1 MKTLKA
7 TFSSRKDE
15 INKLL
20 ITMLYFEKTE
30 TDKEDGISKFDRFFS
45 NNEGQEVL
53 SYQELINILKSNVS
67 LMIYNLIEYTVGN
80 LMDNIYIKIK
90 NEKLSYTEI
99 NDDIKTI
106 WRKINLKSIKDPSS
120 NHNTIIKKNEE
131 LINAIINKATIEL
144 NYKDTISG
152 GNLDGEIIKKTF
164 GAHGLHMPT
173 SSKNYRPDILENI
186 KNYRNELAH
195 GSVSF
200 VEAFREKAISDISSY
215 NTIITNF
222 LEELISEVEN
232 YIEDEKYKS
241 VNC

>member
-1 MKTLKA
+1 METLKA

-20 ITMLYFEKTE
+20 TTMVFFEKTE
-30 TDKEDGISKFDRFFS
+30 TDKAEGVSKFNRFFS
-45 NNEGQEVL
+45 DNEGQEVL

-80 LMDNIYIKIK
+80 LVDTIYIKIR

-144 NYKDTISG
+144 SYRDTISG
-152 GNLDGEIIKKTF
+152 GNLDGEIIQKTF
-164 GAHGLHMPT
+164 SEHGLNVTT
-173 SSKNYRPDILENI
+173 SSKNYRPDILKNI

-200 VEAFREKAISDISSY
+200 VEALREKSISDISGY
-215 NTIITNF
+215 NTITTGF
-222 LEELISEVEN
+222 LEELISEVEK
-232 YIEDEKYKS
+232 YIKDGKYKS
-241 VNC
+241 AMS

>member
-1 MKTLKA
+1 METLKA

-20 ITMLYFEKTE
+20 TTMMYFEKTE
-30 TDKEDGISKFDRFFS
+30 TDKEDGVSKFNRFFS
-45 NNEGQEVL
+45 DNEGHEVL

-80 LMDNIYIKIK
+80 LMDTIYIKIR
-90 NEKLSYTEI
+90 NERLSYTEI
-99 NDDIKTI
+99 NDEIKTI
-106 WRKINLKSIKDPSS
+106 WRKINLNSIKDPSS

-152 GNLDGEIIKKTF
+152 GNLDGEIIQRTF
-164 GAHGLHMPT
+164 SEHGLHVKT
-173 SSKNYRPDILENI
+173 SSKNYRPDILKNI

-195 GSVSF
+195 GAVSF
-200 VEAFREKAISDISSY
+200 VEALREKSISDISSY
-215 NTIITNF
+215 NTITTSF
-222 LEELISEVEN
+222 LDELIYEVEK
-232 YIEDEKYKS
+232 YIKDEKYKS
-241 VNC
+241 AMS